1 MPAPAR
7 RSQEERSQETRTR
20 VLRAA
25 IRLIASS
32 GVQQATMASVAEE
45 AGVSPGAIQ
54 HQFVDKSGLLLA
66 VIDHGL
72 DHLIEELTVSV
83 PGDAP
88 IEGRVDAFVDAAWR
102 GYGGDFYRAA
112 LEVLTLFR
120 GDESLAT
127 AVVDY
132 ANRTRQQI
140 DRIWMGLFWDAKVPR
155 GAHIVAQRHAFTV
168 MNGLALERL
177 LLGDVPGV
185 TSYLDRL
192 KRDLAS
198 SLGCEPAVP

>member
-1 MPAPAR
+1 MTIAAR

-25 IRLIASS
+25 IGLIASR
-32 GVQQATMASVAEE
+32 GVQQATMAAVAEE

-54 HQFVDKSGLLLA
+54 HQFTDKSGLWLA

-72 DHLIEELTVSV
+72 DHLVSQLTVSV

-112 LEVLTLFR
+112 LEVLTHLR
-120 GDESLAT
+120 GDDSLSN
-127 AVVDY
+127 AVADY

-140 DRIWMGLFWDAKVPR
+140 DRIWMGLFWDANAPR
-155 GAHIVAQRHAFTV
+155 GKHIEAQRHAFTV

-185 TSYLDRL
+185 DRYLERL
-192 KRDLAS
+192 KKDLAG
-198 SLGCEPAVP
+198 SLCG

>member
-25 IRLIASS
+25 IHLIASA
-32 GVQQATMASVAEE
+32 GVQQATIASVARE

-54 HQFVDKSGLLLA
+54 HQFIDKSGLLLA
-66 VIDHGL
+66 VIDYGL
-72 DHLIEELTVSV
+72 EHLISELSVSV
-83 PGDAP
+83 PSDAP

-112 LEVLTLFR
+112 LEVLTQFR
-120 GDESLAT
+120 GDDALAT
-127 AVVDY
+127 AMTDY

-140 DRIWMGLFWDAKVPR
+140 DRIWMGLFWDAKVSR

-185 TSYLDRL
+185 TRYLDRL
-192 KRDLAS
+192 KRDLS
-198 SLGCEPAVP
+198 KSLRECEGD

>member
-1 MPAPAR
+1 MSAPAR
-7 RSQEERSQETRTR
+7 RSQEERSQETRAR

-25 IRLIASS
+25 IHLIASS

-54 HQFVDKSGLLLA
+54 HQFIDKSGLLLA
-66 VIDHGL
+66 VIDYGL
-72 DHLIEELTVSV
+72 DHLISELSVSV
-83 PGDAP
+83 PSDAP
-88 IEGRVDAFVDAAWR
+88 IEGRVDAFVDAAWS

-112 LEVLTLFR
+112 LEVLTHFR

-127 AVVDY
+127 AMADY

-140 DRIWMGLFWDAKVPR
+140 DRIWMGLFWDAKASR
-155 GAHIVAQRHAFTV
+155 KEHIVAQRHAFTV

-185 TSYLDRL
+185 TNYLDRL
-192 KRDLAS
+192 KRDLS
-198 SLGCEPAVP
+198 KSLLECEGD